1 MAGSAENAPFLVE
14 VAFATPACQRV
25 VSVEV
30 MGETTARE
38 AVALAGLPLLFP
50 EVSPA
55 LFDEAPLG
63 VFGKT
68 LREPQRQTLSP
79 GDRIE
84 VYRPLEIDPKAAR
97 LARARRQAK
106 R

>member
-1 MAGSAENAPFLVE
+1 MAGSAKSAPFLVE
-14 VAFATPACQRV
+14 VAFATPVCQRV

-30 MGETTARE
+30 TGETTARE
-38 AVALAGLPLLFP
+38 AVALAGLPALFP
-50 EVSPA
+50 EVPPA

-63 VFGKT
+63 VFGKA